1 MEKKAR
7 TKMRQPQWIDQAIF
21 LTRTVMERWYDLDA
35 DFILPLLAP
44 SASWIGAAQGQ
55 YYLGQDEVA
64 EALRQVVAAL
74 RPCKLTNQHYDAAP
88 LAADS
93 CVVTG
98 HIVVTLEEQDKL
110 LTEPQRV
117 TMVWYRQGDQLLLAH
132 IHVSNNAAVVA
143 PDEQFPIRASR
154 SAYRYLQDRL
164 AEKEEMCT
172 FCASDGTWHHVKI
185 SDVSY
190 LEANNEYTL
199 VCVESR
205 TIRVHRQLGMLQ
217 LALFP
222 HFLCIHRSYYVN
234 QRFVRVLRPYEMEL
248 TTGAVLP
255 VSRGRYKAVRAQ
267 LTGAPTP
274 AVGQDASL

>member
-1 MEKKAR
+1 
-7 TKMRQPQWIDQAIF
+7 MRQPQWIDQAIL

-164 AEKEEMCT
+164 AKRRKCVPSARRTGRGIMSKFPMYPTWRPTTSTRWSVLKAARSVCIASWACCSLPCSRT
-172 FCASDGTWHHVKI
+172 FCAFIAVTMSTSG
-185 SDVSY
+185 
-190 LEANNEYTL
+190 LCGCFA
-199 VCVESR
+199 R
-205 TIRVHRQLGMLQ
+205 TRW
-217 LALFP
+217 
-222 HFLCIHRSYYVN
+222 S
-234 QRFVRVLRPYEMEL
+234 
-248 TTGAVLP
+248 
-255 VSRGRYKAVRAQ
+255 
-267 LTGAPTP
+267 
-274 AVGQDASL
+274 